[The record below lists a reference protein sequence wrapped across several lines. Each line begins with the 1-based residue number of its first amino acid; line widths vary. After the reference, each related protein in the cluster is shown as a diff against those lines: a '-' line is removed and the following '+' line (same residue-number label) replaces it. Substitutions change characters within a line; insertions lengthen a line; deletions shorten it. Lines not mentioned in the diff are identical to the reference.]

1 MVSIILLVFLIAYI
15 LLIVA
20 VPTWIIMGII
30 WLIKRKNPSRGLSK
44 ALKIVSIVILVNL
57 PVWIFLFVLAG
68 SAMTLM

>member
-30 WLIKRKNPSRGLSK
+30 WLIKRNNPSRGLSK

-57 PVWIFLFVLAG
+57 PVWIFLFVIAG